1 MNPDTMTLTELR
13 DWHARE
19 GGCVF
24 VPHRIFSDCPDL
36 GKWIR
41 NGRALEQHPFP
52 ATLDGAAS
60 AMPKGW
66 EWGRGYAYPAS
77 GMARIRWVAFRWE
90 PTYLELEILAS
101 DDEITDR
108 YRLAMK
114 AKLAEKETKRGT

>member
-19 GGCVF
+19 DGCVF

-66 EWGRGYAYPAS
+66 DWERWQLDWVGYPLDNKERFVTVS
-77 GMARIRWVAFRWE
+77 R
-90 PTYLELEILAS
+90 
-101 DDEITDR
+101 TDCKTTDL
-108 YRLAMK
+108 YRLGMK
-114 AKLAEKETKRGT
+114 ARLAEKELKHGN